1 MDKLYFKFD
10 YYLKICYT
18 IVMEDKFI
26 DVHAHLDGFDD
37 VEKVINDAKACGV
50 ERIITAGY
58 NLVSSKRCV
67 ELSKTFQEVYAVV
80 GVHPE
85 NLEEISENY
94 LEELKALATS
104 SKVVGI
110 GEIGLDYHYA
120 GNKER
125 QKKFFVEQIELANY
139 LKLPIVVHSRDAMG
153 DTLELLK
160 IHAPKYGGLM
170 HCYSGSVESAKELQ
184 KFNFSFSF
192 GGVCTFKNA
201 KNVCSVIE
209 NLPLELIMLET
220 DCPYLCPVP
229 HRGERNEPKYI
240 LLIAKRIAEL
250 KNCKLSEVAKAT
262 TSNAEK
268 FFKLKN

>member
-1 MDKLYFKFD
+1 
-10 YYLKICYT
+10 
-18 IVMEDKFI
+18 MENKFI
-26 DVHAHLDGFDD
+26 DVHAHLDGFND
-37 VEKVINDAKACGV
+37 VENVINDAKISGV

-67 ELSKTFQEVYAVV
+67 ELANNYSEIYAVI

-85 NLEEISENY
+85 NIGEANEDY
-94 LEELKALATS
+94 LEELKALAS
-104 SKVVGI
+104 SDKVVGI

-120 GNKER
+120 GDKEK

-139 LKLPIVVHSRDAMG
+139 LNLPIVVHSRDAMG
-153 DTLELLK
+153 DTIEILK
-160 IHAPKYGGLM
+160 EHRVKRGGLM

-184 KFNFSFSF
+184 KLNFSFSF

-209 NLPLELIMLET
+209 SLPLKLMMLET

-229 HRGERNEPKYI
+229 YRGERNEPKYI
-240 LLIAKRIAEL
+240 PLIAEKIAEL
-250 KNCKLSEVAKAT
+250 KELELSEVAKVT
-262 TSNAEK
+262 TSNAEI
-268 FFKLKN
+268 FFKMKNY